1 MAELTYRDAVARGIA
16 QEMER
21 DSRVVFLGED
31 VAKAGGVFK
40 ATVGLYEKFGPLRV
54 RDTPISEQAILGAAM
69 GAAMTGLRPIA
80 EIMFADFAAV
90 CFDYIANEFPKLRY
104 MTNGQLGCPLVVRT
118 GNGGGARFGAQ
129 HSQSI
134 ENWTMMIP
142 GLKVVAPSSPVDII
156 GLMAAAVRSDDPV
169 IFHEHKS
176 LYAVKGEVP
185 DGEIL
190 DTLGTAKILRPGRDA
205 TILALALMVPRALE
219 AAEELHSKHGI
230 DCEVIDV
237 RSLVPLDTQTILTSV
252 AKTGRMFT
260 VEENPRLCGWGAEI
274 ASIAADEV
282 FWDLDG
288 PIVRITTPH
297 IPLPAADHLEDLAIP
312 SAARVVGR
320 ISRVMNGS
328 RRGG

>member
-1 MAELTYRDAVARGIA
+1 VGVAELSYRDAVARGIA

-40 ATVGLYEKFGPLRV
+40 ATVGLYERFGPLRV
-54 RDTPISEQAILGAAM
+54 RDTPISEQAIMGAAM

-90 CFDYIANEFPKLRY
+90 CFDYIANQFPKLHY
-104 MTNGQLGCPLVVRT
+104 MSGGQLSCPLVIRT
-118 GNGGGARFGAQ
+118 GNGGGVRFGAQ

-142 GLKVVAPSSPVDII
+142 GLKVVAPSTPLDVV
-156 GLMAAAVRSDDPV
+156 GLLAAAVRDPGPV
-169 IFHEHKS
+169 IFHEHKA
-176 LYAVKGEVP
+176 LYAAKGEVP

-190 DTLGTAKILRPGRDA
+190 DTLGTARIRRTGSHC

-219 AAEELHSKHGI
+219 AAERLFAEDGI
-230 DCEVIDV
+230 DAEVIDV
-237 RSLVPLDTQTILTSV
+237 RSLVPLDTQTILASV
-252 AKTGRMFT
+252 ARTGRLFT

-274 ASIAADEV
+274 ASIVADEA

-288 PIVRITTPH
+288 PVVRITTPH

-312 SAARVVGR
+312 SAAR
-320 ISRVMNGS
+320 ITERVRSAM
-328 RRGG
+328 RGQRA

>member
-16 QEMER
+16 QEMRR
-21 DSRVVFLGED
+21 DNNVVFLGED

-40 ATVGLYEKFGPLRV
+40 ATVGLYEEFGPLRV

-80 EIMFADFAAV
+80 EIMFADFVAV
-90 CFDYIANEFPKLRY
+90 CWDYIANEFPKLRY

-142 GLKVVAPSSPVDII
+142 GLKVVAPSSPVDVV
-156 GLMAAAVRSDDPV
+156 GLMAAAIRDDNPV

-176 LYAVKGEVP
+176 LYAIKGEVP
-185 DGEIL
+185 DGEIV
-190 DTLGTAKILRPGRDA
+190 DTLGTAKILRPGKDC
-205 TILALALMVPRALE
+205 TILSLGMMVHRTMD
-219 AAEELHSKHGI
+219 AAERLQRDHGI

-237 RSLVPLDTQTILTSV
+237 RSLVPLDTQTILTSIV
-252 AKTGRMFT
+252 KTGRMFT

-274 ASIAADEV
+274 ASIAADEI
-282 FWDLDG
+282 FWDLDV
-288 PIVRITTPH
+288 PMVRITTPH
-297 IPLPAADHLEDLAIP
+297 IPLPAADHL
-312 SAARVVGR
+312 
-320 ISRVMNGS
+320 
-328 RRGG
+328 